1 MRKPSGGVT
10 WVKRQRRNDFLDAE
24 ALAYA
29 AAYMLGVQRLKQRS
43 AIRNASPVPASR
55 SEDSDSAPTPSQRR
69 GKWLGERTGW
79 LNR

>member
-10 WVKRQRRNDFLDAE
+10 WVKRQRRNDLLDAE

-43 AIRNASPVPASR
+43 ALQHGSPAPASR
-55 SEDSDSAPTPSQRR
+55 PEESEEAHPPRR
-69 GKWLGERTGW
+69 GDKWLGKHAGW
-79 LNR
+79 LSR